1 MNTPRSTYGA
11 QSSPS
16 VRKYAKWIRVGD
28 FNGLRDSRSS
38 GRKRTFAIV
47 SPPIPVGS
55 GCKAI
60 RRVLIFDNHPESLS
74 LLSRHFLNYG
84 VDLAAGRVRPNGG
97 LAAPRDRRQLGHVVV
112 GFISIMTL
120 VLAIFWP
127 LLAR

>member
-60 RRVLIFDNHPESLS
+60 RRVLIFDNHPDSLR
-74 LLSRHFLNYG
+74 LLPGYFQHCD
-84 VDLAAGRVRPNGG
+84 VDF
-97 LAAPRDRRQLGHVVV
+97 AAPPDRRRLRHGVV
-112 GFISIMTL
+112 GFISIMTVGL
-120 VLAIFWP
+120 GIFWP